1 MVSERV
7 THPKVSPL
15 GSFFLRIGFK
25 VIDHFCSVL
34 ERRFGLVLGYRLTN
48 ITSSVE
54 TFSKVKNAHFLE
66 INLGAPSIANNT
78 KLLNPFGDQ
87 VAIILQ
93 GAIGNNQK
101 TLASVISRYRL
112 LFPFARIILSTWE
125 NENTDFV
132 QSIENIHVIKSIQPT
147 NPGISNTNLQLVS
160 SRVGIELAD
169 QLGCKYVIKSRTDQM
184 LLNST
189 FLVSLHGFVSDKSEH
204 LKESRIVISSFNTFC
219 FRKYSISDMFTFGPI
234 DEMKKLWFVP
244 LDSRDPKEIRSI
256 KLDDKDSWSRLR
268 VAENYIFSLYL
279 ENKGLV
285 LDFTFEQY
293 FKALTEYFIVI
304 DSADLGQSWSKYTHF
319 NPIYNQ
325 NNFPHSRSEVTST
338 IWRSLPTIGSELAR
352 TARSLEN
359 VSA

>member
-1 MVSERV
+1 VVSERV
-7 THPKVSPL
+7 TPPKFSPL
-15 GSFFLRIGFK
+15 SSFFLRIGFK
-25 VIDHFCSVL
+25 FIDRFCSVL
-34 ERRFGLVLGYRLTN
+34 ESHFGLVLAYRLTN
-48 ITSSVE
+48 INSTLE
-54 TFSKVKNAHFLE
+54 TFSNVKNAHFLE
-66 INLGAPSIANNT
+66 INLGAPCIANNT

-93 GAIGNNQK
+93 GAIGNNQN

-112 LFPFARIILSTWE
+112 LFPLARIILSTWE
-125 NENTDFV
+125 NENTDCV
-132 QSIENIHVIKSIQPT
+132 QSIENIHVIKSILPT
-147 NPGISNTNLQLVS
+147 NPGISNINLQLVS

-189 FLVSLHGFVSDKSEH
+189 FLVSLHGLVSDKSEH

-234 DEMKKLWFVP
+234 DEMKKFWFVP
-244 LDSRDPKEIRSI
+244 MDSREPKEIGSI
-256 KLDDKDSWSRLR
+256 KLADKDSWSRLR
-268 VAENYIFSLYL
+268 VAENYISSLYL

-285 LDFTFEQY
+285 LDFTYEQY

-319 NPIYNQ
+319 NPVYNE
-325 NNFPHSRSEVTST
+325 NNFPHSRSEVTSA
-338 IWRSLPTIGSELAR
+338 IWRSLPTNCFELAR
-352 TARSLEN
+352 TALTFEN
-359 VSA
+359 VST